1 MVGVLGG
8 EGDEAQVLGRE
19 NNVRAR
25 VTMGFDL
32 TDASELY
39 VRALE
44 RWGSLLMGC
53 AGHSL

>member
-8 EGDEAQVLGRE
+8 EAWVLGRE